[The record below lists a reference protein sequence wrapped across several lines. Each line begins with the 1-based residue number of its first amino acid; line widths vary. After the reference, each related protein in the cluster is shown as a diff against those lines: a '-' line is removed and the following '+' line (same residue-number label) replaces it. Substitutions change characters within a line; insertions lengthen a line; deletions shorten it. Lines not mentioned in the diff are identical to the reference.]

1 MTAPLF
7 SGKGRRTAAALG
19 AVSAGLLVLSA
30 CGSKPT
36 PLATVTVGTTT
47 VTSEAACQG
56 GDGKGLSNE
65 KLQEC
70 IEGLKTSKTV
80 KYSPGTTLRIGV
92 EPEVVEDGKKWIAA
106 LDGQPI
112 TDQSNKTYRSFPGV
126 DFFGTGGQGEPAK
139 SRKISIIQFSDKG
152 PSKGKAEAVWNF
164 KLQRDDS

>member
-30 CGSKPT
+30 CDKPT

-47 VTSEAACQG
+47 VTSEAACHS

-92 EPEVVEDGKKWIAA
+92 EPEVVEDGRKWIAA

-126 DFFGTGGQGEPAK
+126 DFFGTGGQGAPAK

-152 PSKGKAEAVWNF
+152 ASKGKAEAVWNF
-164 KLQRDDS
+164 KLERDDS